1 MARVPRCPECKR
13 PMEFDDHERDWH
25 CPECDADTLD
35 ELTADPEG
43 FGRYDYDE
51 EDRP

>member
-1 MARVPRCPECKR
+1 MARVERCPSCRR
-13 PMEFDDHERDWH
+13 PMEYDDDERAYH

-35 ELTADPEG
+35 ELTAAPEG
-43 FGRYDYDE
+43 FSSFEYDE